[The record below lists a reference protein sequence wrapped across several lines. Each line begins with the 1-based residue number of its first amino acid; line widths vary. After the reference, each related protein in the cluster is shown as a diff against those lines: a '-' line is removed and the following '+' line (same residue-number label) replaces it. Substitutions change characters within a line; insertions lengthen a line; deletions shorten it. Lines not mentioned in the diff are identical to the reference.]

1 MQQLSTFSKNNFTNV
16 GYEEIAFNKK
26 IKDFL
31 EKSCL
36 TSSDDSKKWHLVDTL
51 QDGATDISRYEYGEY
66 IHELMVANEK
76 LSNTANGDYF
86 IVPQFLLYQE
96 PYSDEDLN
104 QAGALVDDFSAKQSE
119 LRAKN
124 NPKAKLYAV
133 SLVKYSLPY
142 RTQTSRTEL
151 LQVLRQKQDR
161 QPYVFLVTAEANPMH
176 LASFILRAQEIDCV
190 YHVDLSGLM
199 EKAKKKE
206 DNTAAD
212 LLQGLIRNKRLKG
225 ISGLLLDLYEKQN
238 NW

>member
-1 MQQLSTFSKNNFTNV
+1 MQQLSTVSKNNFANV
-16 GYEEIAFNKK
+16 VYERIDFNKK

-31 EKSCL
+31 EKACL
-36 TSSDDSKKWHLVDTL
+36 TSLDDSRKWYLVDTS
-51 QDGATDISRYEYGEY
+51 QDEATDISRYEYGEY
-66 IHELMVANEK
+66 IHELMVTNEK

-86 IVPQFLLYQE
+86 VVPQFLLYRE

-104 QAGALVDDFSAKQSE
+104 RAGALVDDFSAKQSE

-133 SLVKYSLPY
+133 SLAKYSLPY

-151 LQVLRQKQDR
+151 LQVLRQKQDG
-161 QPYVFLVTAEANPMH
+161 QPYIFLITAEANPMH
-176 LASFILRAQEIDCV
+176 LDSFILRAQEIDCV

-212 LLQGLIRNKRLKG
+212 LLQDLIRNKRLKG
-225 ISGLLLDLYEKQN
+225 ISCFPLDLYEKQN